1 MGMGGLVTPVLW
13 DGHLGGLPLA
23 LPAWS
28 IAYTALGGIRLIDPA
43 GWIGPPSLVDR
54 GPSCTWGLVVDWG
67 SGWHLRARA
76 LAPIWVLNRMW
87 YALLG
92 TKLSC
97 APIALLRNG

>member
-1 MGMGGLVTPVLW
+1 MLIKPRFEAFTLHIILLASLGTFIPARGLGWSRIWSGVTP
-13 DGHLGGLPLA
+13 
-23 LPAWS
+23 
-28 IAYTALGGIRLIDPA
+28 
-43 GWIGPPSLVDR
+43 SLC
-54 GPSCTWGLVVDWG
+54 PQLVVDWG